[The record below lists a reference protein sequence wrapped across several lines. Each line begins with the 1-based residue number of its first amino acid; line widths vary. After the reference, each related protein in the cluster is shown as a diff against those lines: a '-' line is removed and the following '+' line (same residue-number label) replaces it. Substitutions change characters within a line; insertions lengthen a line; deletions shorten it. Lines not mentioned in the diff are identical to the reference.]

1 MERCFLSTPIGALR
15 GNRSSTSV
23 LRANADRWQG
33 LENHFGEERQQRDG
47 KQNPG
52 PKAHASMGTDPK
64 SKDSYSD
71 RLCLQ
76 RLTFHLAT
84 KKLPIRPTPSQAPT
98 LSKRAGLG
106 QGLQSLGEAG
116 DGHNPTYWNW
126 LYRDFHRK
134 LACTLPLTGCQI
146 GSCPR

>member
-52 PKAHASMGTDPK
+52 PKAHASMAPIGN
-64 SKDSYSD
+64 
-71 RLCLQ
+71 Q
-76 RLTFHLAT
+76 RIAT
-84 KKLPIRPTPSQAPT
+84 ATVFVAR
-98 LSKRAGLG
+98 G
-106 QGLQSLGEAG
+106 
-116 DGHNPTYWNW
+116 
-126 LYRDFHRK
+126 
-134 LACTLPLTGCQI
+134 
-146 GSCPR
+146 